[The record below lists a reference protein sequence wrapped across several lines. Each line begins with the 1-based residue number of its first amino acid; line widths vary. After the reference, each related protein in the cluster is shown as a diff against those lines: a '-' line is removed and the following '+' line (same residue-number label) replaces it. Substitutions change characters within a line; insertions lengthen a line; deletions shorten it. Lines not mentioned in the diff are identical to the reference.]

1 METMHLPY
9 RAYHMADKL
18 DVAKYKQTYPDCLI
32 PSGARAL
39 YYQFDQQR
47 FAYIVSYG
55 AVVLAG
61 FEDSAAKVFLDQL
74 KPFATELHASFTEDD
89 LMVIYTGKEQT
100 LSLSF
105 DTLTL
110 GTLETA
116 TNKLVM
122 MHLAQTVAMDHYNRQ
137 CQLLLSELKTYTLHM
152 QTHGKVKLS
161 HKKAL
166 KFIGKSLTAKNN
178 IAENLYILDSPK
190 VAWEDEYLDRLH
202 AKLAQHFELVPRY
215 REIDNTLK
223 IIDDNL
229 SIYISYNHHQESSR
243 LEWIIIILIVIE
255 VIDTFWS
262 KL

>member
-1 METMHLPY
+1 MEALHL
-9 RAYHMADKL
+9 AFKAHHIADKL

-32 PSGARAL
+32 ATGTREL
-39 YYQFDQQR
+39 YYQFEMNR
-47 FAYIVSYG
+47 YAYIVSYG

-61 FEDSAAKVFLDQL
+61 FDDEEEFLKKL
-74 KPFATELHASFTEDD
+74 KPFATELHQHPSKDD
-89 LMVIYTGKEQT
+89 LEVIYASEDQS

-105 DTLTL
+105 DTLSL
-110 GTLETA
+110 GRLDVP

-122 MHLAQTVAMDHYNRQ
+122 MHLAQTVALAHYNTQ
-137 CQLLLSELKTYTLHM
+137 SQALLSELKTYTLYM
-152 QTHGKVKLS
+152 QKYGKVKLG

-166 KFIGKSLTAKNN
+166 QFIGKSLTAKNN

-190 VAWEDEYLDRLH
+190 VAWEDEYLDKLH
-202 AKLAQHFELVPRY
+202 ATLAHHFELVPRY

-223 IIDDNL
+223 IIEDNL
-229 SIYISYNHHQESSR
+229 AIYISYNHHRESSR